1 VASSVWP
8 GEVKRGEMV
17 LNVRGLGTLVAEDV
31 LLIAAVTDG
40 RVEKILI
47 RPGAQVTPDTVLV
60 TLTNLE
66 LEQQTLDAEYQV
78 KMAEAQ
84 YRDLAVQL
92 QSETLTQKAQLAQIE
107 TEANLSKLKLDRDEQ
122 RFKEGLVVA
131 LDYKIIKA
139 SAEEAARRLE
149 LERERLKIR
158 QDSVDAQLAVQR
170 AQIDKYKAMHQLRRS
185 QMAALEVRAG
195 VEGVLQDLPGLA
207 PNTQLQIGQRVNAG
221 TILAKVAEPRRLK
234 AELKVPETQV
244 SVVRIGQIAE
254 IDTRN
259 GFVMGKVSR
268 IDPAAKEGTVLVDVR
283 LEGKLPDAARPD
295 LSVDGVIEIERLKD
309 VIYTGRPAFGQP
321 NSTASMFKYESD
333 GTHATRVQVK
343 FGRVSVNTIEV
354 LDGLRVGDKVI
365 LSDMSQWDAYDRV
378 RLN

>member
-1 VASSVWP
+1 
-8 GEVKRGEMV
+8 
-17 LNVRGLGTLVAEDV
+17 
-31 LLIAAVTDG
+31 
-40 RVEKILI
+40 
-47 RPGAQVTPDTVLV
+47 
-60 TLTNLE
+60 
-66 LEQQTLDAEYQV
+66 
-78 KMAEAQ
+78 
-84 YRDLAVQL
+84 
-92 QSETLTQKAQLAQIE
+92 
-107 TEANLSKLKLDRDEQ
+107 
-122 RFKEGLVVA
+122 
-131 LDYKIIKA
+131 
-139 SAEEAARRLE
+139 
-149 LERERLKIR
+149 
-158 QDSVDAQLAVQR
+158 
-170 AQIDKYKAMHQLRRS
+170 
-185 QMAALEVRAG
+185 
-195 VEGVLQDLPGLA
+195 VLQDLPGLA

-283 LEGKLPDAARPD
+283 LEGKLPDSARPD